1 MVYVVERYLPGL
13 TRSNLL
19 GTLADLERA
28 TEELRH
34 GPTVRYLGSTIVIGD
49 EACFCQFEAVSE
61 GAVAEANRRAGLS
74 FDRIVPA
81 VTVSPTQQFNQGRSQ
96 MNAST
101 TVPVRIRLRRRW
113 PFVAVAAL
121 LAAGCTVAVLAI
133 STGSNTTENATPSGA
148 ASSRVKGPSAT
159 SSAQEQRYV
168 EAISSMTPAQL
179 AAAFGTG
186 GFATTGP
193 SAAERQY
200 VKAISSMTP
209 AQIAAAFG
217 TGDVGA
223 TVSSAKERQYVKAIS
238 SMTPAQI
245 SAAFG
250 SGAVAPKLSPKEKRY
265 VEGISSLSPEQV
277 AAAFGNGR

>member
-101 TVPVRIRLRRRW
+101 TMPVRIRLRRRW

-148 ASSRVKGPSAT
+148 ASSSVKGPSAT
-159 SSAQEQRYV
+159 STAQ
-168 EAISSMTPAQL
+168 
-179 AAAFGTG
+179 
-186 GFATTGP
+186 
-193 SAAERQY
+193 ERQY

-250 SGAVAPKLSPKEKRY
+250 SGAVAPMLSPKEKRY

>member
-28 TEELRH
+28 TEELRE
-34 GPTVRYLGSTIVIGD
+34 GPAVRYLGSTIVIGD
-49 EACFCQFEAVSE
+49 ETCFCQFEAFSQA
-61 GAVAEANRRAGLS
+61 AVAEANRTAGLS
-74 FDRIVPA
+74 FDRIVPV
-81 VTVSPTQQFNQGRSQ
+81 VTVSPTQFNQGRSQ

-148 ASSRVKGPSAT
+148 AASSVKGPSAT
-159 SSAQEQRYV
+159 STAQ
-168 EAISSMTPAQL
+168 
-179 AAAFGTG
+179 
-186 GFATTGP
+186 
-193 SAAERQY
+193 ERQY

-209 AQIAAAFG
+209 AQLAAAFG

-238 SMTPAQI
+238 SMTPKQI

-265 VEGISSLSPEQV
+265 VEGIASLSPEQL
-277 AAAFGNGR
+277 AAAFGTGR

>member
-28 TEELRH
+28 TEELRE
-34 GPTVRYLGSTIVIGD
+34 GPAVRYLGSTIVIGD
-49 EACFCQFEAVSE
+49 EACFCQFEASSQA
-61 GAVAEANRRAGLS
+61 AVAEANRTAGLS
-74 FDRIVPA
+74 FDRIVPV
-81 VTVSPTQQFNQGRSQ
+81 VTVSPTQFNQGRSQ

-133 STGSNTTENATPSGA
+133 STGSNTTENATSSGVAAPS
-148 ASSRVKGPSAT
+148 VKGPSAT
-159 SSAQEQRYV
+159 STAQ
-168 EAISSMTPAQL
+168 
-179 AAAFGTG
+179 
-186 GFATTGP
+186 
-193 SAAERQY
+193 ERQY
-200 VKAISSMTP
+200 VNAISSLTP
-209 AQIAAAFG
+209 AQIAASFG

-250 SGAVAPKLSPKEKRY
+250 SGAVAPKLSPREKRY
-265 VEGISSLSPEQV
+265 VEGISSLSPEQL

>member
-28 TEELRH
+28 TEELRD

-49 EACFCQFEAVSE
+49 EACFCQFEAISE
-61 GAVAEANRRAGLS
+61 GAVAEANRKAGLS

-81 VTVSPTQQFNQGRSQ
+81 VTVTPTKRDQGRSQ
-96 MNAST
+96 MNVST
-101 TVPVRIRLRRRW
+101 TVPVRIRMRRRW

-121 LAAGCTVAVLAI
+121 LAAGCTVAVSGDQHRQQHDRECDSLRRGCI
-133 STGSNTTENATPSGA
+133 QRQGTERNHST
-148 ASSRVKGPSAT
+148 
-159 SSAQEQRYV
+159 AQ
-168 EAISSMTPAQL
+168 
-179 AAAFGTG
+179 
-186 GFATTGP
+186 
-193 SAAERQY
+193 ERQY

-209 AQIAAAFG
+209 AQLAAAFG

-265 VEGISSLSPEQV
+265 VEGIASLSPEQL
-277 AAAFGNGR
+277 AAAFGTGR

>member
-28 TEELRH
+28 TEELRD

-49 EACFCQFEAVSE
+49 EACFCQFEASSE
-61 GAVAEANRRAGLS
+61 AAVAEANRTAGLS

-81 VTVSPTQQFNQGRSQ
+81 VTVSPTQFNQGRSQ

-113 PFVAVAAL
+113 PFVAIAAL
-121 LAAGCTVAVLAI
+121 LAAATTVVLLAI
-133 STGSNTTENATPSGA
+133 TSGSDQSRTVTHSGVA
-148 ASSRVKGPSAT
+148 ASSAGGPST
-159 SSAQEQRYV
+159 SRSAARERQYV
-168 EAISSMTPAQL
+168 QAISSMSPAQL
-179 AAAFGTG
+179 SAAFGTG
-186 GFATTGP
+186 GFATTAP
-193 SAAERQY
+193 
-200 VKAISSMTP
+200 
-209 AQIAAAFG
+209 
-217 TGDVGA
+217 
-223 TVSSAKERQYVKAIS
+223 SAKERQYVKAIS
-238 SMTPAQI
+238 SMTPKQI

-250 SGAVAPKLSPKEKRY
+250 SGAVAPKLSPREKRY
-265 VEGISSLSPEQV
+265 VEGISSLSPEQL

>member
-28 TEELRH
+28 TEELRE
-34 GPTVRYLGSTIVIGD
+34 GPAVRYLGSTIVIGD
-49 EACFCQFEAVSE
+49 EACFCQFEASSE
-61 GAVAEANRRAGLS
+61 AAVAEANRTAGLS
-74 FDRIVPA
+74 FDRIVPV
-81 VTVSPTQQFNQGRSQ
+81 VTVSPTQFNQGRSQ

-133 STGSNTTENATPSGA
+133 STGSNTTENATSSGVAAPS
-148 ASSRVKGPSAT
+148 VKGPSAT
-159 SSAQEQRYV
+159 STAQ
-168 EAISSMTPAQL
+168 
-179 AAAFGTG
+179 
-186 GFATTGP
+186 
-193 SAAERQY
+193 ERQY
-200 VKAISSMTP
+200 VNAISSLTP

-223 TVSSAKERQYVKAIS
+223 TVSSAKERQYVQAIS

-250 SGAVAPKLSPKEKRY
+250 SGAVAPKLSPREKRY
-265 VEGISSLSPEQV
+265 VEGISSLSPEQL

>member
-28 TEELRH
+28 TEELRD

-61 GAVAEANRRAGLS
+61 GAVAEANRKAGLS

-81 VTVSPTQQFNQGRSQ
+81 VTVTPTNRDQGRSQ
-96 MNAST
+96 MNVST
-101 TVPVRIRLRRRW
+101 TVPVRIRMRRRW

-133 STGSNTTENATPSGA
+133 STGSNTTENATPPGAA
-148 ASSRVKGPSAT
+148 ASSVKGPSAT
-159 SSAQEQRYV
+159 STAQ
-168 EAISSMTPAQL
+168 
-179 AAAFGTG
+179 
-186 GFATTGP
+186 
-193 SAAERQY
+193 ERQY

-209 AQIAAAFG
+209 AQLAAAFG

-250 SGAVAPKLSPKEKRY
+250 SGAVAPKLSPREKRY
-265 VEGISSLSPEQV
+265 VEGIASLSPEQL
-277 AAAFGNGR
+277 AAAFGTGR